1 MGSINQEKDELKMYR
16 NKDAK
21 QLKNNLLKK
30 TRPYFEICK
39 RNINSEKKKKY
50 EINEKILET
59 DLNKKVL
66 LELKYH
72 ELSSKIGWIQLSI
85 IFASTAITFIQTA
98 DGVFVFPE
106 TYISTIVS
114 ISLST
119 YVALIL
125 AISRFFKFDESK
137 EQIVNLLSTF
147 ALYINKL
154 KTRKQILI
162 DHNFNYYKRDID
174 HEYSEWEKLKDMFDK
189 DGSTELKVNIDNGID
204 MLLTKKDIL
213 KYREEMLTLQL
224 QEFIIEQQASIYS
237 KMEPL
242 MFSHLYKYKTDVG
255 CLNKVFMRI
264 FHTTKFHK
272 KARDIYCMQEID
284 KVRHTNDIEVK
295 SNELRKINLELKQL
309 QRDNKTIEKV
319 RNTVEDE
326 KIRKKM
332 EQLFSKKQNIR
343 EQLISAKSEV
353 DDTKKLLKA
362 YKSNQNT
369 EKIYKELNKNINIEH
384 ELGIRDSE
392 RFNVSDI
399 EKKEE
404 ALKNYN
410 FIHSQVTDKMKELEK
425 LKEHEYI
432 LAHELYYP
440 DEYYGITEDQLNEH
454 NLNQENRQF
463 YGTKRYPSSPSSSNF
478 SCSSCSSDEKHLSK
492 QSIFN
497 RIKRGTYSK
506 HKKEENIKLEKN
518 DLLENEDNIEEINL
532 KEDNNECLVNECFVN
547 DGIDSDVLS
556 ENSSIELPR
565 HKNHQLRRQSTSLL
579 GHIFNFN
586 SNSENN
592 LEDQEDVYDKV

>member
-1 MGSINQEKDELKMYR
+1 MSVSESGIQSITQDKNELEMYR
-16 NKDAK
+16 NKHANAHKKD
-21 QLKNNLLKK
+21 LLKK
-30 TRPYFEICK
+30 TRDYFEICK

-50 EINEKILET
+50 EINEKMLET

-106 TYISTIVS
+106 SFISTIVS

-174 HEYSEWEKLKDMFDK
+174 YEYNEWAKVKDMFDK
-189 DGSTELKVNIDNGID
+189 DGSTELKVNIDNEID
-204 MLLTKKDIL
+204 MLLTKKDVL

-224 QEFIIEQQASIYS
+224 QEFIIEQQDSIYS

-242 MFSHLYKYKTDVG
+242 MFSHLYKYKTDLG
-255 CLNKVFMRI
+255 CLNKIFMRI

-284 KVRHTNDIEVK
+284 KVRHTNDIEIK
-295 SNELRKINLELKQL
+295 TNELRKINMELKQL

-319 RNTVEDE
+319 RSTIEDE

-332 EQLFSKKQNIR
+332 EQLLTNKQNIR
-343 EQLISAKSEV
+343 
-353 DDTKKLLKA
+353 
-362 YKSNQNT
+362 
-369 EKIYKELNKNINIEH
+369 
-384 ELGIRDSE
+384 
-392 RFNVSDI
+392 
-399 EKKEE
+399 
-404 ALKNYN
+404 
-410 FIHSQVTDKMKELEK
+410 
-425 LKEHEYI
+425 
-432 LAHELYYP
+432 
-440 DEYYGITEDQLNEH
+440 
-454 NLNQENRQF
+454 
-463 YGTKRYPSSPSSSNF
+463 
-478 SCSSCSSDEKHLSK
+478 
-492 QSIFN
+492 
-497 RIKRGTYSK
+497 
-506 HKKEENIKLEKN
+506 
-518 DLLENEDNIEEINL
+518 
-532 KEDNNECLVNECFVN
+532 NN
-547 DGIDSDVLS
+547 
-556 ENSSIELPR
+556 
-565 HKNHQLRRQSTSLL
+565 
-579 GHIFNFN
+579 
-586 SNSENN
+586 
-592 LEDQEDVYDKV
+592 

>member
-1 MGSINQEKDELKMYR
+1 MSVSESGIQSITQDKNELEMYR
-16 NKDAK
+16 NKHANAHKKD
-21 QLKNNLLKK
+21 LLKK
-30 TRPYFEICK
+30 TRDYFEICK

-50 EINEKILET
+50 EINEKMLET

-106 TYISTIVS
+106 SFISTIVS

-174 HEYSEWEKLKDMFDK
+174 YEYNEWAKVKDMFDK
-189 DGSTELKVNIDNGID
+189 DGSTELKVNIDNEID
-204 MLLTKKDIL
+204 MLLTKKDVL

-224 QEFIIEQQASIYS
+224 QEFIIEQQDSIYS

-242 MFSHLYKYKTDVG
+242 MFSHLYKYKTDLG
-255 CLNKVFMRI
+255 CLNKIFMRI

-284 KVRHTNDIEVK
+284 KVRHTNDIEIK
-295 SNELRKINLELKQL
+295 TNELRKINMELKQL

-319 RNTVEDE
+319 RSTIEDE

-332 EQLFSKKQNIR
+332 EQLLTNKQNIR
-343 EQLISAKSEV
+343 EQLITAKNEV

-362 YKSNQNT
+362 YKSNQNQ
-369 EKIYKELNKNINIEH
+369 EKIYKELNKNISIEH
-384 ELGIRDSE
+384 ELGIRDFE
-392 RFNVSDI
+392 GFNVNDI
-399 EKKEE
+399 EKKED

-410 FIHSQVTDKMKELEK
+410 FIHSQVSDKIRELER
-425 LKEHEYI
+425 LKEKEYSV
-432 LAHELYYP
+432 AHELYYP
-440 DEYYGITEDQLNEH
+440 DEYYGITEEALNNH
-454 NLNQENRQF
+454 NLRHADEEYLQSHKYN
-463 YGTKRYPSSPSSSNF
+463 SSPNSSNF
-478 SCSSCSSDEKHLSK
+478 SCSTCSSDDNKYSR
-492 QSIFN
+492 QNIFN
-497 RIKRGTYSK
+497 RIKRETLSK
-506 HKKEENIKLEKN
+506 HEKPENIRLEKN
-518 DLLENEDNIEEINL
+518 HSLENGVIEEVDL
-532 KEDNNECLVNECFVN
+532 KDEVNNGV
-547 DGIDSDVLS
+547 DSDVIS
-556 ENSSIELPR
+556 DSSSAQALHDEDNR
-565 HKNHQLRRQSTSLL
+565 HQSKFIGF
-579 GHIFNFN
+579 GHLFNFN
-586 SNSENN
+586 SNSQNN
-592 LEDQEDVYDKV
+592 LESDSDVYDKV